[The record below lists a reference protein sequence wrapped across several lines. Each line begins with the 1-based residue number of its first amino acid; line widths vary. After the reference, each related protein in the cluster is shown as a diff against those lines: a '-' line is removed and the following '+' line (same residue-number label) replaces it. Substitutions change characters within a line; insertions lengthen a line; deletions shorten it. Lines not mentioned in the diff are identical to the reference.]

1 MEIEFREA
9 GITDAELLIE
19 IYNSAFYSDFIKY
32 GECPA
37 YGRTIEQMEQSIR
50 DFPKFL
56 IMCDGRPVGCISCK
70 AVETGLYEVGCLC
83 VIPEFQG
90 KGIGT
95 AAMQFA
101 KSNFKDWKRFTLITP
116 VDKEQ
121 NVRFYTKK
129 CGFKIQSTEMDGNVK
144 VVRFVLERRMTS
156 HIA

>member
-1 MEIEFREA
+1 MEIEFKKA
-9 GITDAELLIE
+9 DITDAELLIE

-50 DFPKFL
+50 EFPKFL
-56 IMCDGRPVGCISCK
+56 IMCDTKPVGCISCK
-70 AVETGLYEVGCLC
+70 EMETGLYEVGCLC

-101 KSNFKDWKRFTLITP
+101 KSHFKDWKRFTLITP

-121 NVRFYTKK
+121 NVRFYTEK

-144 VVRFVLERRMTS
+144 VVRFVLERRN
-156 HIA
+156 